1 MTVIIRGGM
10 DAMKKFMEGAVFIVV
25 LVCLLHS
32 PGLAL
37 TNEELFQSFTFNFLT
52 PGARATALGGAFI
65 GLADDATAVESN
77 PAGLTQ
83 LYDPE
88 LSVEYKHIA
97 NKENRPY
104 ENLNYENPSIE
115 KKEISNFVNSLP
127 FLSAALPYTWRS
139 EDEETGEERELMKF
153 VFSLYRQELVNYATA
168 FKTSQAPLWIP
179 GSGGSYGEPRYFYP
193 VSASA
198 DLSVTNYGVGLALE
212 FPFLKGLSFA
222 VSPRLSELEIESIS
236 SRYNGD
242 LESTTDI
249 IEATDF
255 RDSEI
260 ENWTTIDDKD
270 SGFSLNTGL
279 LWRIAPLEELLHVP
293 RVSIGA
299 VYRAGTEFKVK
310 EVLSWSILPNQEYSS
325 EFSDFEEFT
334 LKIPDSFGVGLAIK
348 PRDSLTFTL
357 DVVHV
362 QYEDLLED
370 FDVIF
375 PNFTDERNFTVDNG
389 TEIHFGMEY
398 EIEMGER
405 LLFLRAGIYN
415 DPDHSIRFTG
425 TTEGKIRE
433 TLAPLSA
440 QYANNPYAL
449 TLIEDYIQ
457 DQTQAYDNVNKSLF
471 PGGEGQIHI
480 TGGIGLIISQ
490 HLEINT
496 GINYSEYNSQLS
508 VTGVYRF

>member
-1 MTVIIRGGM
+1 
-10 DAMKKFMEGAVFIVV
+10 MKKVV
-25 LVCLLHS
+25 SVGILTVTLVCLLHS

-37 TNEELFQSFTFNFLT
+37 TDEELFQSFTFNFLT

-88 LSVEYKHIA
+88 FSIEYKHISH
-97 NKENRPY
+97 KENRPY
-104 ENLNYENPSIE
+104 ENLNYDNPSIE
-115 KKEISNFVNSLP
+115 KREFSNFVNSLP
-127 FLSAALPYTWRS
+127 FLSAAFPYTLRS
-139 EDEETGEERELMKF
+139 EDEETGEEREIVKF
-153 VFSLYRQELVNYATA
+153 VFSLYRQELVNYATS

-179 GSGGSYGEPRYFYP
+179 GSGGIYESPRYFFP

-198 DLSVTNYGVGLALE
+198 DLSVTNYGVGIALE
-212 FPFLKGLSFA
+212 FPFLRGLSLA
-222 VSPRLSELEIESIS
+222 VSPRLSELEIESTSI
-236 SRYNGD
+236 RYDAD
-242 LESTTDI
+242 LESTPDI

-255 RDSEI
+255 RESEI

-270 SGFSLNTGL
+270 SGFSINAGL
-279 LWRIAPLEELLHVP
+279 LWRLERLEEMLHVP
-293 RVSIGA
+293 RFSIGA
-299 VYRAGTEFKVK
+299 VYRAGAEFKVK
-310 EVLSWSILPNQEYSS
+310 EVLSWSLLPTQQYSS

-334 LKIPDSFGVGLAIK
+334 LKIPDSFGGGIAIK
-348 PRDSLTFTL
+348 PRDNLTFTL

-370 FDVIF
+370 FDIIF
-375 PNFTDERNFTVDNG
+375 SAFTSEQNFTVDNA

-398 EIEMGER
+398 EVEMGER

-433 TLAPLSA
+433 KLAPLIA
-440 QYANNPYAL
+440 QYENNPSSLA
-449 TLIEDYIQ
+449 LIEDYIQ
-457 DQTQAYDNVNKSLF
+457 DQTQAYDNVGKSLF
-471 PGGEGQIHI
+471 PGGEEQIHL
-480 TGGIGLIISQ
+480 TGGIGLILNE

-496 GINYSEYNSQLS
+496 GINLSEYNNQLS

>member
-1 MTVIIRGGM
+1 
-10 DAMKKFMEGAVFIVV
+10 MKKIMGGIFAAV

-88 LSVEYKHIA
+88 LSIEYKHISH
-97 NKENRPY
+97 KENRPY
-104 ENLNYENPSIE
+104 ENLNYNNSSIE
-115 KKEISNFVNSLP
+115 KKEVSNFVNSLP
-127 FLSAALPYTWRS
+127 FLSAAFPYSLRS
-139 EDEETGEERELMKF
+139 EDEETGEEREIMKF
-153 VFSLYRQELVNYATA
+153 VFSLYRQELINYATS

-179 GSGGSYGEPRYFYP
+179 GSGGDYGNPQYFYP

-198 DLSVTNYGVGLALE
+198 ELSVTNYGVGLALE
-212 FPFLKGLSFA
+212 FPFLKGLSLA
-222 VSPRLSELEIESIS
+222 VSPRLSELEIDSTS

-242 LESTTDI
+242 LESTPDI

-270 SGFSLNTGL
+270 SGFSLNAGL
-279 LWRIAPLEELLHVP
+279 LWRLERLEEILHVS
-293 RVSIGA
+293 RFSFGA
-299 VYRAGTEFKVK
+299 VYRAGAEFKVK
-310 EVLSWSILPNQEYSS
+310 EVLSWSILPTQEYSS
-325 EFSDFEEFT
+325 EFTDFEEFT

-348 PRDSLTFTL
+348 PLDSLTFTL

-375 PNFTDERNFTVDNG
+375 PNFTDDRNFTVDNG

-398 EIEMGER
+398 EVEMGER

-425 TTEGKIRE
+425 STEGKIRE
-433 TLAPLSA
+433 TLDPLIV
-440 QYANNPYAL
+440 QYANNPPAL
-449 TLIEDYIQ
+449 ALIEDYIQ
-457 DQTQAYDNVNKSLF
+457 DQTQAYDNVNKTLF
-471 PGGEGQIHI
+471 PGGEDLIHI
-480 TGGIGLIISQ
+480 TGGIGLVISE

-496 GINYSEYNSQLS
+496 GINFSENNNQLS

>member
-1 MTVIIRGGM
+1 MKNCMLGGIFTVT
-10 DAMKKFMEGAVFIVV
+10 

-32 PGLAL
+32 TGLAL

-52 PGARATALGGAFI
+52 PGARATSLGGAFI

-88 LSVEYKHIA
+88 LSLEYKHIA
-97 NKENRPY
+97 HKEIRPY
-104 ENLNYENPSIE
+104 ENLSYDNPSIE
-115 KKEISNFVNSLP
+115 TREVDNFVNSLP
-127 FLSAALPYTWRS
+127 FLSAAFPYTLSS
-139 EDEETGEERELMKF
+139 ENEETSEERDIMKF
-153 VFSLYRQELVNYATA
+153 VFSLYRQELINYSTS

-179 GSGGSYGEPRYFYP
+179 GSGGDYGDAQYFFP

-198 DLSVTNYGVGLALE
+198 DLSVTNYGVGIALE
-212 FPFLKGLSFA
+212 FPALGGLSLA
-222 VSPRLSELEIESIS
+222 VSPRLSELELESTS

-242 LESTTDI
+242 IESTTDI

-260 ENWTTIDDKD
+260 ENWTTIHDKD
-270 SGFSLNTGL
+270 SDFSFNAGL
-279 LWRIAPLEELLHVP
+279 LWRIEGLEEFLHIP
-293 RVSIGA
+293 RFSIGA
-299 VYRAGTEFKVK
+299 VYRSGAEFNVT
-310 EVLSWSILPNQEYSS
+310 EVLSWSILPDQQYSS

-375 PNFTDERNFTVDNG
+375 PNFTDEQNFTVDNA

-425 TTEGKIRE
+425 STEDKIRD
-433 TLAPLSA
+433 ALSPITI
-440 QYANNPYAL
+440 QYENDPFSQA
-449 TLIEDYIQ
+449 LIEDYIQ
-457 DQTQAYDNVNKSLF
+457 DQTQAYDNINRSLF
-471 PGGEGQIHI
+471 PGGEDQIHL
-480 TGGIGLIISQ
+480 TGGIGVIISE

-496 GINYSEYNSQLS
+496 AVNFSEHTGELS